1 MENYIMMHTRPD
13 SDSEVLH
20 TQAPIP
26 TMFRL
31 HRILQDWPWPRRI
44 NPHYEEIKGK
54 SLAWCLTF
62 PETNAK
68 EE

>member
-1 MENYIMMHTRPD
+1 MPAFQPD
-13 SDSEVLH
+13 VLH
-20 TQAPIP
+20 TPIL

-31 HRILQDWPWPRRI
+31 PRIHQDWPWPRQI

-62 PETNAK
+62 PEMDAK
-68 EE
+68 VAK